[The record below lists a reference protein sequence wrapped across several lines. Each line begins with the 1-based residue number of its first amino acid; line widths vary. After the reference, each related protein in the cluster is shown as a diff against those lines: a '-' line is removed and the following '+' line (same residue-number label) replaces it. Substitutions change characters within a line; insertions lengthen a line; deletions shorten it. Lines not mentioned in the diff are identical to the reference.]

1 MKIGVDI
8 MGGDFA
14 PEFTLQGAV
23 MARKQL
29 SEEVKLVL
37 IGPAERIN
45 TLLLEQNENLN
56 NYEVVDA
63 PDVIEMGDHPAKAFA
78 QKPKSS
84 ISVGFDLLNTGE
96 IDCFASAGNT
106 GAVLVGATYTIKS
119 ILGVIRPCIAATVPR
134 KDGSNLILADVG
146 INPDCKPDVLY
157 QYAILASKYAE
168 HIYSVKNP
176 RVGLLNVGSEPE
188 KGNLLAK
195 ATYDLMKETS
205 HFNFIGNIEGNDL
218 FNSDKADVAICDGF
232 VGNILLKQAEG
243 FYQMLKEGNLANEYV
258 ERFNFENYGGLPIL
272 GVNKNVVIGHGA
284 STSKAIMNMI
294 ILTYNVENS
303 KLIYKLKE
311 IF

>member
-29 SEEVKLVL
+29 PEGIKLVL
-37 IGPAERIN
+37 VGPCEKIN
-45 TLLLEQNENLN
+45 AFLQKNGENTN
-56 NYEVVDA
+56 DYEVADA
-63 PDVIEMGDHPAKAFA
+63 PDVIEMGDHPSKAFN

-84 ISVGFDLLNTGE
+84 IAVGFDLLNKGQ
-96 IDCFASAGNT
+96 IDGFASAGNT
-106 GAVLVGATYTIKS
+106 GAVLVGTMYTIKS
-119 ILGVIRPCIAATVPR
+119 IPGVIRPCIATTVPL
-134 KDGSNLILADVG
+134 KNGKNLIMADVG
-146 INPDCKPDVLY
+146 INPDCRPDVLY

-168 HIYSVKNP
+168 HLYQIKNP

-195 ATYDLMKETS
+195 ATYDLMKEAS

-218 FNSDKADVAICDGF
+218 LKCDKADVAICDGF

-243 FYQMLKEGNLANEYV
+243 FYQMLKESNLTDDYI

-272 GVNKNVVIGHGA
+272 GVNKTVVIGHGA
-284 STSKAIMNMI
+284 SSPKAIMNMI
-294 ILTYNVENS
+294 LLTFNVENS

>member
-29 SEEVKLVL
+29 PEGIKLVL
-37 IGPAERIN
+37 VGPCEKIN
-45 TLLLEQNENLN
+45 SFLLENGENIT

-63 PDVIEMGDHPAKAFA
+63 PDVIEMGDHPSKAFA

-84 ISVGFDLLNTGE
+84 IAVGFDLLNKGL
-96 IDCFASAGNT
+96 IDGFASAGNT
-106 GAVLVGATYTIKS
+106 GAVLVGTMYTIKS

-168 HIYSVKNP
+168 HLYGVKNP

-195 ATYDLMKETS
+195 ATFDLMKETS

-218 FNSDKADVAICDGF
+218 LNSDKADVAICDGF

-243 FYQMLKEGNLANEYV
+243 FYQMLKESNLATDYI

-272 GVNKNVVIGHGA
+272 GVNKTVIIGHGA
-284 STSKAIMNMI
+284 STSKAVMNMI
-294 ILTYNVENS
+294 LLTYNVENS

>member
-23 MARKQL
+23 MAQKQL
-29 SEEVKLVL
+29 PEGVRLVL
-37 IGPAERIN
+37 VGPCEKIN
-45 TLLLEQNENLN
+45 SFLLEKGENIN
-56 NYEVVDA
+56 DYEIVDA
-63 PDVIEMGDHPAKAFA
+63 PDVIEMGDHPSKAFS

-84 ISVGFDLLNTGE
+84 IAVGFDLLHKDK
-96 IDCFASAGNT
+96 IDGFASAGNT
-106 GAVLVGATYTIKS
+106 GAVLVGTMYTIKS

-168 HIYSVKNP
+168 HIYNIKNP

-218 FNSDKADVAICDGF
+218 LKCDKADVAICDGF
-232 VGNILLKQAEG
+232 VGNILLKQAES
-243 FYQMLKEGNLANEYV
+243 FYQMLKESNLADDYI

-272 GVNKNVVIGHGA
+272 GVNKTVVIGHGA

-294 ILTYNVENS
+294 LLTYNVENS

>member
-84 ISVGFDLLNTGE
+84 ISVGFDLLNTGK
-96 IDCFASAGNT
+96 IDSFASAGNT

-119 ILGVIRPCIAATVPR
+119 IPGVIRPCIAATVPR

-168 HIYSVKNP
+168 HIYNINNP

-272 GVNKNVVIGHGA
+272 GVNKTVVIGHGA